1 MSEKRKM
8 LAGELYNAGD
18 SELVE
23 ERKQAFL
30 WMKKLNDAFAMDDNE
45 RLILLRQGLGSV
57 GDNVTIRSPFYCD
70 YGYNIKIGKNV
81 FINFN
86 CVILDGCS
94 VEIGDGC
101 EIAPNVQILTATH
114 PTDPAQR
121 AEKLEYGKPIKIG
134 KNVWIGAGSMI
145 LPGVTIGD
153 GAVIG
158 AASLVTRDI
167 PANCTAFGAPARVK
181 QA

>member
-1 MSEKRKM
+1 MSEKQKM
-8 LAGELYNAGD
+8 LAGELYNASDG
-18 SELVE
+18 ELIL
-23 ERKQAFL
+23 ERKQAFS
-30 WMKKLNDAFAMDDNE
+30 WMKTLNDAFAMDDNE
-45 RLILLRQGLGSV
+45 RLSLLRQGLGSV

-70 YGYNIKIGKNV
+70 YGYNISIGKDV

-101 EIAPNVQILTATH
+101 EIAPNVQIVTATH
-114 PTDPAQR
+114 PTDAKLREQ
-121 AEKLEYGKPIKIG
+121 KLEYGKPIKIG
-134 KNVWIGAGSMI
+134 KNVWIGAGSII

-153 GAVIG
+153 GATIG

-167 PANCTAFGAPARVK
+167 PANCTAFGSPARVR
-181 QA
+181 